1 MDLDQPTSEPV
12 APFTTGFRNET
23 ADSLGALLKQH
34 IDYTTKPETTAVY
47 NATFGVLDPRS
58 VDDQAMLPAHWD
70 VWWPGDPENE
80 IRDDVA
86 VAGRRE
92 GWRTLRVRVQD
103 ALQSVVMLEMTPQCY
118 FAPEAQVEFD
128 EKGVLKDSYVEE
140 NRKRDR
146 ERSQQAPA
154 AYREDL

>member
-1 MDLDQPTSEPV
+1 
-12 APFTTGFRNET
+12 
-23 ADSLGALLKQH
+23 
-34 IDYTTKPETTAVY
+34 
-47 NATFGVLDPRS
+47 
-58 VDDQAMLPAHWD
+58 MLPAHWD
-70 VWWPGDPENE
+70 VWWPSDPESE
-80 IRDDVA
+80 MRDDDAA
-86 VAGRRE
+86 VGRRE
-92 GWRTLRVRVQD
+92 GGRTLRARVQD
-103 ALQSVVMLEMTPQCY
+103 ASQSVVTLKMTPQYY